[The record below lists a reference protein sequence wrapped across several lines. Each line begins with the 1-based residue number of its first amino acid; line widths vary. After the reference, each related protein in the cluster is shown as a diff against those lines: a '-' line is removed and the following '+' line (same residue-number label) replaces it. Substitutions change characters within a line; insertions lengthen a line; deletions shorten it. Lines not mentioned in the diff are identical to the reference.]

1 MPRQMTH
8 NRVRGLRKERECS
21 SRVGTVQASKKTRDG
36 KGSERGTL
44 APAGFP
50 LRQVWVCD
58 AIRFDRW
65 DRPRRQV
72 L

>member
-1 MPRQMTH
+1 MIH

-21 SRVGTVQASKKTRDG
+21 SRVGTVQDSKKTRDG

-44 APAGFP
+44 AAADF
-50 LRQVWVCD
+50 LFRQGQVCD

-65 DRPRRQV
+65 DPPRRQV